1 MEIPTPG
8 RVRRYRRRL
17 RLRKRRLFRHAFE
30 ERRVFEVLAT
40 ALGVAFGGWAW
51 QAVLPAVY
59 SGIGAFLAT
68 AAYAYWESCRAAPLQ
83 LYEAARQ
90 RARDR
95 AAALRDAAPI
105 REAERVLATG
115 MCIAADLRRSNIERD
130 ERRMQA
136 AHRRAMPWQRQELPE
151 LLKANPALK
160 AAFDASTAQGGECVS
175 DWQIVAM
182 WLPSMYRDTE
192 RLQDALDA
200 LRGAHGGDRAGGA
213 DHA

>member
-1 MEIPTPG
+1 M
-8 RVRRYRRRL
+8 
-17 RLRKRRLFRHAFE
+17 
-30 ERRVFEVLAT
+30 FEVLAT